1 MCAIHL
7 ACQLKNSLDMDLLV
21 PSAKE
26 LKEAKEL
33 FRQFDTDGTGMLTV
47 EEIQVPLPDFW
58 GS

>member
-1 MCAIHL
+1 MSFFHL
-7 ACQLKNSLDMDLLV
+7 VSLSQGPGEDMDLLV

-47 EEIQVPLPDFW
+47 EEIQVWF
-58 GS
+58 